1 MSQDHDTAVAKAYAA
16 ESVDE
21 QKAAYDEWAQKYE
34 ADLCAFGNR
43 IPAVVP
49 TVFAKFVE
57 VGTAPILDAGCG
69 GGIQAEPLAMLGYGP
84 LIGIDLSDGMLEVAR
99 AKGFYAQLHQM
110 ALGERLDFPDDHF
123 AAVLS
128 SGCITP
134 RHAPAH
140 SFDELIRITKP
151 GALIIFSLRDD
162 PAQEPEYPAALERL
176 EAAGAWEP
184 VFATP
189 SFQSMPYGE
198 PDISHRVHV
207 YKVA

>member
-1 MSQDHDTAVAKAYAA
+1 MSQDHTHVARSYAA
-16 ESVDE
+16 KTVDE
-21 QKAAYDEWAQKYE
+21 QQAAYDDWAYKYE

-49 TVFAKFVE
+49 TVFARYVE
-57 VGTAPILDAGCG
+57 PGTAPILDAGCG

-84 LIGIDLSDGMLEVAR
+84 IMGIDLSDGMLGVAR
-99 AKGFYAQLHQM
+99 SKGFYAELRQM
-110 ALGERLDFPDDHF
+110 TLGEHLDFEDDHL

-134 RHAPAH
+134 SHAPAH
-140 SFDELIRITKP
+140 SFDEIIRISRP
-151 GALIIFSLRDD
+151 GALIIFSMRDD
-162 PAQEPEYPAALERL
+162 PAQEPEYPAALVRL
-176 EAAGAWEP
+176 KAAGAWSP

-198 PDISHRVHV
+198 PEISHKVHV
-207 YKVA
+207 YRVT